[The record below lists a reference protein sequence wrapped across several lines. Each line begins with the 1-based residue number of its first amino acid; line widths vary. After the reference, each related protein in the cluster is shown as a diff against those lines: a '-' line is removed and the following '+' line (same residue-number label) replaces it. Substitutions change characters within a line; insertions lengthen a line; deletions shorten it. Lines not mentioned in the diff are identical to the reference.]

1 MRMLRISVLLGIVLR
16 GLSRPFSEGSSGEF
30 THLRETLADD
40 HQARIH
46 NEVDI
51 IRISGI
57 RSFGHHGAL
66 PEEKRLGQRFTVS
79 VDLEVDTRPAA
90 AADDLKLTVDYAEV
104 IRTVEGQLT
113 GKPVYLIET
122 LAQQI
127 AARILGTFPIVKA
140 VTVEVTKPFAP
151 VAADFEAISVKI
163 RRERI

>member
-1 MRMLRISVLLGIVLR
+1 MRAHHGKALAGAGRAGIHR
-16 GLSRPFSEGSSGEF
+16 G
-30 THLRETLADD
+30 
-40 HQARIH
+40 
-46 NEVDI
+46 VDT
-51 IRISGI
+51 IRIAGI
-57 RSFGHHGAL
+57 KSFGHHGAL

-127 AARILGTFPIVKA
+127 AARLLGTFPVVRA
-140 VTVEVTKPFAP
+140 VTVEVNKPFAP
-151 VAADFEAISVKI
+151 VAAEFDAISVKI
-163 RRERI
+163 RRERA